1 MNKFVVAVDVDSIV
15 NNLIEKLIE
24 LYNKTYDANLT
35 LDDLND
41 YDFFKCLQYDDAQHL
56 MDLLNEKKLWDSLSP
71 RKGSQRGI
79 KHFVDQNYEV
89 YFATATA
96 PVTFPWKV
104 AWLQK
109 YFSVVP
115 EKNIICINNKGLL
128 KADVLI
134 DDNIDNLL
142 SGYYGRVCL
151 DYPWNRDV
159 HDDIHD
165 IFRAY
170 NWDEIVGIVDKIY
183 EYDKEFGII

>member
-1 MNKFVVAVDVDSIV
+1 M
-15 NNLIEKLIE
+15 
-24 LYNKTYDANLT
+24 
-35 LDDLND
+35 
-41 YDFFKCLQYDDAQHL
+41 
-56 MDLLNEKKLWDSLSP
+56 
-71 RKGSQRGI
+71 
-79 KHFVDQNYEV
+79 
-89 YFATATA
+89 
-96 PVTFPWKV
+96 
-104 AWLQK
+104 
-109 YFSVVP
+109 
-115 EKNIICINNKGLL
+115 